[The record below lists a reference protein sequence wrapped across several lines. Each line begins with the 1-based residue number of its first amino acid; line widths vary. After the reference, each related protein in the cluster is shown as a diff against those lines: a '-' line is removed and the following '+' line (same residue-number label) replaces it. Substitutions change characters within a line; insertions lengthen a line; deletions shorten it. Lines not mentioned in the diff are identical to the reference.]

1 MYEISD
7 IMREL
12 FENFGRIEKNDPEFH
27 EIFENFAYDEVYKH
41 STLDEKDSVLVTLAS
56 LIACQSPKAF
66 KKILLSSINKYI
78 TPGEVK
84 ELLYQSVP
92 YVGFGRAHNFFG
104 VVIKV
109 FDKKGIEM
117 PLENRSN
124 TNAEDRYQKGREIQ
138 DRYFGVEMIQ
148 AMNDNAPEGQKHF
161 NTFLEGY
168 CFGDFY
174 TRDGLNDQQRELI
187 TFTFIATLGGCENQL
202 RGHTLGNL
210 SVGNDK
216 EKLVSAVTVM
226 LPYIGFPRS
235 LNALAIIN
243 EICD

>member
-1 MYEISD
+1 M
-7 IMREL
+7 
-12 FENFGRIEKNDPEFH
+12 
-27 EIFENFAYDEVYKH
+27 
-41 STLDEKDSVLVTLAS
+41 
-56 LIACQSPKAF
+56 
-66 KKILLSSINKYI
+66 
-78 TPGEVK
+78 
-84 ELLYQSVP
+84 P

-117 PLENRSN
+117 PLESRSN
-124 TNAEDRYQKGREIQ
+124 TTPENRHKFGREIQ
-138 DRYFGVEMIQ
+138 DRYFGAEMIQ

-174 TRDGLNDQQRELI
+174 TRDGLNDSERELI
-187 TFTFIATLGGCENQL
+187 TFVFITTLGGCENQL
-202 RGHTLGNL
+202 RGHVQGNL

-216 EKLVSAVTVM
+216 EKLISAITVI

-235 LNALAIIN
+235 LNALAIVN
-243 EICD
+243 EICK

>member
-1 MYEISD
+1 MND
-7 IMREL
+7 L
-12 FENFGRIEKNDPEFH
+12 FDNFGRIQKNDPEFH
-27 EIFENFAYDEVYKH
+27 EIFKNFAYDEVLKY
-41 STLDEKDSVLVTLAS
+41 STLTEKETVLVTLAS

-66 KKILLSSINKYI
+66 KKILLSALNKYI
-78 TPGEVK
+78 TPEEIK

-109 FDKKGIEM
+109 FDKKGIEL

-124 TNAEDRYQKGREIQ
+124 TTSENRHQKGREIQ
-138 DRYFGVEMIQ
+138 EKYFGSENIN
-148 AMNDNAPEGQKHF
+148 AMNDNAPKNQKHF

-174 TRDGLNDQQRELI
+174 TRDGLTDQERELI
-187 TFTFIATLGGCENQL
+187 TFVFIATLGGCENQL
-202 RGHTLGNL
+202 RGHTQGNF

-216 EKLVSAVTVM
+216 EKLISAITVA

-235 LNALAIIN
+235 LNALSILN
-243 EICD
+243 EF

>member
-1 MYEISD
+1 
-7 IMREL
+7 MREL
-12 FENFGRIEKNDPEFH
+12 FENFERIEKNDPEFH
-27 EIFENFAYDEVYKH
+27 ELFENFAYDEVYQY
-41 STLDEKDSVLVTLAS
+41 STLDEKESVLVTLAS

-66 KKILLSSINKYI
+66 KKILLSAINKYI
-78 TPGEVK
+78 TPEEVK

-109 FDKKGIEM
+109 FDKKGIELPM
-117 PLENRSN
+117 APRSN
-124 TNAEDRYQKGREIQ
+124 TDSQ
-138 DRYFGVEMIQ
+138 DRYEKGLDIQNRYFGKEFIP
-148 AMNDNAPEGQKHF
+148 AMKEARPEGQKHF
-161 NTFLEGY
+161 DNFLEGY

-202 RGHTLGNL
+202 RGHTQGNL

-216 EKLVSAVTVM
+216 EKLVSVITII

-235 LNALAIIN
+235 FNALAIIN

>member
-1 MYEISD
+1 MI
-7 IMREL
+7 
-12 FENFGRIEKNDPEFH
+12 
-27 EIFENFAYDEVYKH
+27 
-41 STLDEKDSVLVTLAS
+41 LAS

-66 KKILLSSINKYI
+66 KKILLSAINRYI
-78 TPGEVK
+78 TPEEVK

-109 FDKKGIEM
+109 FDEKGIEM
-117 PLENRSN
+117 PLDERSN
-124 TNAEDRYQKGREIQ
+124 TDRKDRYHKGREIQ
-138 DRYFGVEMIQ
+138 ERYFGS
-148 AMNDNAPEGQKHF
+148 AMVQVMNENAPEGQKHF

-174 TRDGLNDQQRELI
+174 TSDGLNDSERELI
-187 TFTFIATLGGCENQL
+187 TFVFIATWGGCENQL
-202 RGHTLGNL
+202 RGHTQGNL
-210 SVGNDK
+210 SVGNSK
-216 EKLVSAVTVM
+216 EKLVSAITVI

-235 LNALAIIN
+235 LNALSIVN

>member
-1 MYEISD
+1 MNDLYD
-7 IMREL
+7 N
-12 FENFGRIEKNDPEFH
+12 FERIRKNDPEFH
-27 EIFENFAYDEVYKH
+27 EIFKRFAFNEVYEY
-41 STLDEKDSVLVTLAS
+41 STLTQKESVLVTLAS

-66 KKILLSSINKYI
+66 KKSLLSSINKYI
-78 TPGEVK
+78 TPEEVK

-109 FDKKGIEM
+109 FEKKGIDL

-124 TNAEDRYQKGREIQ
+124 TTSDNRRQKGREIQ
-138 DRYFGVEMIQ
+138 DRYFGAEMIQ

-161 NTFLEGY
+161 NTFLEGF

-187 TFTFIATLGGCENQL
+187 TFVFIATLGGCENQL
-202 RGHTLGNL
+202 RGHAQGNL
-210 SVGNDK
+210 SVGNNK
-216 EKLVSAVTVM
+216 EKLVSAITVV

-235 LNALAIIN
+235 LNALSIIN
-243 EICD
+243 EICE

>member
-1 MYEISD
+1 MND
-7 IMREL
+7 L
-12 FENFGRIEKNDPEFH
+12 FDNFGRIQKNDPEFH
-27 EIFENFAYDEVYKH
+27 EIFKNFAYDEVFEY
-41 STLDEKDSVLVTLAS
+41 STLNEKESVLVTLAS

-66 KKILLSSINKYI
+66 KKILLSALGKYI
-78 TPGEVK
+78 TPEEVK

-109 FDKKGIEM
+109 FDKKGIEL

-124 TNAEDRYQKGREIQ
+124 TNSKDRYGKGREIQ
-138 DRYFGVEMIQ
+138 DRYFGEEMIQ

-161 NTFLEGY
+161 NTFLEGF

-174 TRDGLNDQQRELI
+174 TRDGLDDQQRELI

-202 RGHTLGNL
+202 RGHTQGNL
-210 SVGNDK
+210 SVGNTK
-216 EKLVSAVTVM
+216 EKLISAITVI
-226 LPYIGFPRS
+226 LPYIGFQYYWHHFS
-235 LNALAIIN
+235 VCQAFFHILHAVLQ
-243 EICD
+243 

>member
-1 MYEISD
+1 MD
-7 IMREL
+7 DL
-12 FENFGRIEKNDPEFH
+12 FENFERIEKNDPEFH
-27 EIFENFAYDEVYKH
+27 EIFKNFAYGEVFEY
-41 STLDEKDSVLVTLAS
+41 STLTEKEVVLVTLAS

-66 KKILLSSINKYI
+66 KKILLSALDKYI
-78 TPGEVK
+78 TPEEVK

-109 FDKKGIEM
+109 FDKKGIDL

-124 TNAEDRYQKGREIQ
+124 TNNENRYKKGREIQ
-138 DRYFGVEMIQ
+138 DRYFGSEMIQ
-148 AMNDNAPEGQKHF
+148 AMNDNAPDGQKHF

-202 RGHTLGNL
+202 RGHTQGNL

-216 EKLVSAVTVM
+216 EKLVSAVTVI

-243 EICD
+243 EICE

>member
-1 MYEISD
+1 MND
-7 IMREL
+7 L
-12 FENFGRIEKNDPEFH
+12 FDNFERIQKNDPEFH
-27 EIFENFAYDEVYKH
+27 EIFKNFAYGEVFEY

-56 LIACQSPKAF
+56 LMACQSPKAF
-66 KKILLSSINKYI
+66 KKILLSAINKYI
-78 TPGEVK
+78 APEEVK

-92 YVGFGRAHNFFG
+92 YIGFGRAHNFFG
-104 VVIKV
+104 VAIKV
-109 FDKKGIEM
+109 FDKKGIDL

-124 TNAEDRYQKGREIQ
+124 TTSENRRQKGREIQ
-138 DRYFGVEMIQ
+138 DRYFGAEMIQ

-174 TRDGLNDQQRELI
+174 TREGLNDQQRELI

-202 RGHTLGNL
+202 RGHTQGNL
-210 SVGNDK
+210 AVRNTK
-216 EKLVSAVTVM
+216 EKLVSAVTIM

-243 EICD
+243 EICE

>member
-1 MYEISD
+1 MIKQSD
-7 IMREL
+7 IMKDL
-12 FENFGRIEKNDPEFH
+12 FDNFGRIQKNDPEFH
-27 EIFENFAYDEVYKH
+27 EIFENFAYDEVMGY
-41 STLDEKDSVLVTLAS
+41 SNLDEKETVLVTLAS

-78 TPGEVK
+78 TPEEVK

-109 FDKKGIEM
+109 FDKKGIEL
-117 PLENRSN
+117 PLETRSN
-124 TNAEDRYQKGREIQ
+124 TTPENRHKKGREIQ
-138 DRYFGVEMIQ
+138 DRYFGAEMIQ
-148 AMNDNAPEGQKHF
+148 AMNDNAPEDQKHF
-161 NTFLEGY
+161 NTFLEGF

-202 RGHTLGNL
+202 RGHTQGNL
-210 SVGNDK
+210 NVGNNK
-216 EKLVSAVTVM
+216 EKLISAITVI

-235 LNALAIIN
+235 LNALSIVS
-243 EICD
+243 EF

>member
-1 MYEISD
+1 MD
-7 IMREL
+7 DL
-12 FENFGRIEKNDPEFH
+12 FDNFGRIQKNDPEFH
-27 EIFENFAYDEVYKH
+27 EIFKNFAFDEVYEY
-41 STLDEKDSVLVTLAS
+41 SALTEKESVLVTLAS

-66 KKILLSSINKYI
+66 KKILLSAVNKYI
-78 TPGEVK
+78 TPEEVK

-104 VVIKV
+104 VTIKV

-124 TNAEDRYQKGREIQ
+124 TAPENRHQKGRELQ
-138 DRYFGVEMIQ
+138 DRYFGAEMIQ
-148 AMNDNAPEGQKHF
+148 MMNDNAPEGQEHF
-161 NTFLEGY
+161 NRFLEGF

-187 TFTFIATLGGCENQL
+187 TFVFIATLGGCENQL
-202 RGHTLGNL
+202 RGHTQGNL
-210 SVGNDK
+210 NVGNDK
-216 EKLVSAVTVM
+216 EKLVSAITVI

-235 LNALAIIN
+235 LNALAIVN
-243 EICD
+243 EF

>member
-1 MYEISD
+1 MD
-7 IMREL
+7 DL
-12 FENFGRIEKNDPEFH
+12 FENFERIEKNDPEFH
-27 EIFENFAYDEVYKH
+27 EIFKNFAYGEVFEY
-41 STLDEKDSVLVTLAS
+41 STLTEKEAVLVTLAS

-66 KKILLSSINKYI
+66 KKILLFSLDKYI
-78 TPGEVK
+78 TPEEVK

-109 FDKKGIEM
+109 FDKKGIDL

-124 TNAEDRYQKGREIQ
+124 TNNENRYKKGREIQ
-138 DRYFGVEMIQ
+138 DRYFGSEMIQ
-148 AMNDNAPEGQKHF
+148 AMNDNAPDGQKHF

-202 RGHTLGNL
+202 RGHTQGNL

-216 EKLVSAVTVM
+216 EKLVSAVTVI

-243 EICD
+243 EICE

>member
-1 MYEISD
+1 MND
-7 IMREL
+7 L
-12 FENFGRIEKNDPEFH
+12 FDNFGRIQKNDPEFH
-27 EIFENFAYDEVYKH
+27 EIFKNFAYDEVLKY
-41 STLDEKDSVLVTLAS
+41 SALTEKETVLVTLAS

-66 KKILLSSINKYI
+66 KKILLSALNKYI
-78 TPGEVK
+78 TPEEIK

-109 FDKKGIEM
+109 FDKKGIEL

-124 TNAEDRYQKGREIQ
+124 TTSENRRQKGREIQ
-138 DRYFGVEMIQ
+138 EKYFGSENIK
-148 AMNDNAPEGQKHF
+148 AMNDNAPENQKHF

-174 TRDGLNDQQRELI
+174 TRDGLTDQERELI
-187 TFTFIATLGGCENQL
+187 TFVFIATLGGCENQL
-202 RGHTLGNL
+202 RGHTQGNF

-216 EKLVSAVTVM
+216 EKLISAITVA

-235 LNALAIIN
+235 LNALSILN
-243 EICD
+243 EF

>member
-1 MYEISD
+1 MND
-7 IMREL
+7 L
-12 FENFGRIEKNDPEFH
+12 FDNFERIQKNDPEFH
-27 EIFENFAYDEVYKH
+27 EIFKNFAYGEVFEY

-56 LIACQSPKAF
+56 LMACQSPKAF
-66 KKILLSSINKYI
+66 KKILLSAINKYI
-78 TPGEVK
+78 APEEVK

-92 YVGFGRAHNFFG
+92 YIGFGRAHNFFG

-109 FDKKGIEM
+109 FDKKGIDL

-124 TNAEDRYQKGREIQ
+124 TTSENRRQKGREIQ
-138 DRYFGVEMIQ
+138 DRYFGAEMIQ

-174 TRDGLNDQQRELI
+174 TREGLNDQQRELI

-202 RGHTLGNL
+202 RGHTQGNL
-210 SVGNDK
+210 AVRNTK
-216 EKLVSAVTVM
+216 EKLVSAVTIM

-243 EICD
+243 EICE

>member
-1 MYEISD
+1 MKD
-7 IMREL
+7 L
-12 FENFGRIEKNDPEFH
+12 FDNYQIIQIHDPEFH
-27 EIFENFAYDEVYKH
+27 EIFKNFAYDEVMGY
-41 STLDEKDSVLVTLAS
+41 SSLDEKETVLVTLAS

-66 KKILLSSINKYI
+66 KKILLSAIDKYI
-78 TPGEVK
+78 TPEEVK

-104 VVIKV
+104 GVIKV
-109 FDKKGIEM
+109 FDKKGIEL
-117 PLENRSN
+117 PLDERSN
-124 TNAEDRYQKGREIQ
+124 TTPENRHQKGREIQ
-138 DRYFGVEMIQ
+138 DRYFGAEFIQ
-148 AMNDNAPEGQKHF
+148 AMNDNAPESQKHF

-202 RGHTLGNL
+202 RGHTQGNL
-210 SVGNDK
+210 SVGNSK
-216 EKLVSAVTVM
+216 EKLISAITVI

-235 LNALAIIN
+235 LNALSIVS
-243 EICD
+243 EF

>member
-1 MYEISD
+1 MEY
-7 IMREL
+7 L

-27 EIFENFAYDEVYKH
+27 EIFKNFAYGEVFEY
-41 STLDEKDSVLVTLAS
+41 SALTEKESVLVTLAS

-66 KKILLSSINKYI
+66 KKILLAALGKDI
-78 TPGEVK
+78 TPEEIK

-117 PLENRSN
+117 PLGNRSN
-124 TNAEDRYQKGREIQ
+124 TTPDNRCKKGRELQ
-138 DRYFGVEMIQ
+138 DKYFGGEIIQ

-174 TRDGLNDQQRELI
+174 TRDGLDDQQRELI
-187 TFTFIATLGGCENQL
+187 AFVFIATLGGCENQL
-202 RGHTLGNL
+202 RGHTQGNL
-210 SVGNDK
+210 SVGNTK
-216 EKLVSAVTVM
+216 EKLISAITVI

-235 LNALAIIN
+235 LNALSIIN
-243 EICD
+243 EF

>member
-1 MYEISD
+1 MKD
-7 IMREL
+7 L
-12 FENFGRIEKNDPEFH
+12 FDNFERIERNDPEFH
-27 EIFENFAYDEVYKH
+27 EIFKNFAYDEVMGY
-41 STLDEKDSVLVTLAS
+41 SSLDEKETVLVTLAS

-66 KKILLSSINKYI
+66 KKILLSAIDKYI
-78 TPGEVK
+78 TPEEVK

-104 VVIKV
+104 GVIKV
-109 FDKKGIEM
+109 FDKKGIEL
-117 PLENRSN
+117 PLDERSN
-124 TNAEDRYQKGREIQ
+124 TTPENRHQKGREIQ
-138 DRYFGVEMIQ
+138 DRYFGAEFIQ
-148 AMNDNAPEGQKHF
+148 AMNDNAPESQKHF

-202 RGHTLGNL
+202 RGHTQGNL
-210 SVGNDK
+210 SVGNSK
-216 EKLVSAVTVM
+216 EKLISAITVI

-235 LNALAIIN
+235 LNALSIVS
-243 EICD
+243 EF

>member
-1 MYEISD
+1 MKD
-7 IMREL
+7 L
-12 FENFGRIEKNDPEFH
+12 FDNFERIERNDSEFH
-27 EIFENFAYDEVYKH
+27 EIFKNFAYDEVMGY
-41 STLDEKDSVLVTLAS
+41 SSLDEKETVLVTLAS

-66 KKILLSSINKYI
+66 KKILLSAIDKYI
-78 TPGEVK
+78 TPEEVK

-104 VVIKV
+104 GVIKV
-109 FDKKGIEM
+109 FDKKGIEL
-117 PLENRSN
+117 PLDERSN
-124 TNAEDRYQKGREIQ
+124 TTSENRHQKGREIQ
-138 DRYFGVEMIQ
+138 DRYFGAEFIQ
-148 AMNDNAPEGQKHF
+148 AMNDNAPESQKHF

-202 RGHTLGNL
+202 RGHTQGNL
-210 SVGNDK
+210 SVGNSK
-216 EKLVSAVTVM
+216 EKLISAITVI

-235 LNALAIIN
+235 LNALSIVS
-243 EICD
+243 EF

>member
-1 MYEISD
+1 MD
-7 IMREL
+7 DL
-12 FENFGRIEKNDPEFH
+12 FDNFGRIQKNDPEFH
-27 EIFENFAYDEVYKH
+27 EIFKNFAFDEVYDH
-41 STLDEKDSVLVTLAS
+41 STLTEKESVLVTLAS

-66 KKILLSSINKYI
+66 KKILLSAVNKYV
-78 TPGEVK
+78 TPEEVK

-104 VVIKV
+104 VTIKV

-117 PLENRSN
+117 PLENRSKTTPEN
-124 TNAEDRYQKGREIQ
+124 RRQKGRELQ
-138 DRYFGVEMIQ
+138 DRYFGAEMILM
-148 AMNDNAPEGQKHF
+148 MNDNAPEGQEHF
-161 NTFLEGY
+161 NRFLEGF

-187 TFTFIATLGGCENQL
+187 TFVFIATLGGCENQL
-202 RGHTLGNL
+202 RGHTQGNL
-210 SVGNDK
+210 NVGNDK
-216 EKLVSAVTVM
+216 EKLVSAITVI

-243 EICD
+243 EF

>member
-1 MYEISD
+1 MYV
-7 IMREL
+7 L
-12 FENFGRIEKNDPEFH
+12 FDNFGRIEKSDPEFH
-27 EIFENFAYDEVYKH
+27 EIFKNFAFDEVFDY
-41 STLDEKDSVLVTLAS
+41 SSLTEKESVLVILAC

-66 KKILLSSINKYI
+66 HKILISALDNYV
-78 TPGEVK
+78 TPREVK

-109 FDKKGIEM
+109 FDNNGVKM
-117 PLENRSN
+117 PLDNGATVTTENRYKS
-124 TNAEDRYQKGREIQ
+124 GREIQ
-138 DRYFGVEMIQ
+138 ERYFGAEMIQ
-148 AMNDNAPEGQKHF
+148 MMNDSAPEGQQHF
-161 NTFLEGY
+161 NRFLEGY

-174 TRDGLNDQQRELI
+174 TRYGLNDQQRELI

-202 RGHTLGNL
+202 RGHIQGNL

-216 EKLVSAVTVM
+216 EKLISAITVM

-235 LNALAIIN
+235 LNAVAIVN
-243 EICD
+243 EICE